1 MALFLLVILFNMA
14 AIGAATVNQISPTL
28 NSTKTTSVTLSSNIK
43 TVGSSSQLVSGLTF
57 DQILDGY
64 VYTQYFYRLVLY
76 TSKLC

>member
-1 MALFLLVILFNMA
+1 MA
-14 AIGAATVNQISPTL
+14 AISAATVKSKSPTL

-43 TVGSSSQLVSGLTF
+43 TVGTALQLAVSGLTS

-64 VYTQYFYRLVLY
+64 VRDTELLQDKPQ